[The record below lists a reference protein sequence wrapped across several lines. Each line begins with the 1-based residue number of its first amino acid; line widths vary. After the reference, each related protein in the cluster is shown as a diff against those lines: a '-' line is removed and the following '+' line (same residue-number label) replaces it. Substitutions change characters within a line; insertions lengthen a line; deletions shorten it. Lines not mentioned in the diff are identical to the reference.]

1 MNNIT
6 NKKMKSNTQML
17 EVLYEGTISTNNY
30 TSSDKPFFMKN
41 STEPFKQY
49 NEQLTL
55 QIPEN
60 LNNNVKLIYEIFG
73 NEKKE
78 IYLDEWTIMSLE
90 EALKKYKDI
99 CEQGQNNVFDI
110 GFRYLGMG
118 HIEMISCDLKS
129 HLLFYRPDGGSNG
142 WDRINNFN
150 DLIQKGSN
158 PYEKFHFYKWFYNI
172 FK

>member
-1 MNNIT
+1 MDNIT
-6 NKKMKSNTQML
+6 NRKIKIL
-17 EVLYEGTISTNNY
+17 EVLNQGMISTDNY
-30 TSSDKPFFMKN
+30 TSSNQPSFKKDN
-41 STEPFKQY
+41 SELFTQY
-49 NEQLTL
+49 NDLKLE
-55 QIPEN
+55 IPEN
-60 LNNNVKLIYEIFG
+60 VNNNVKLIYEIFG

-90 EALKKYKDI
+90 EALKRYKEL
-99 CEQGQNNVFDI
+99 CKQGQNNVFDI
-110 GFRYLGMG
+110 GFRYLDMG

-172 FK
+172 YK

>member
-1 MNNIT
+1 MDSIT
-6 NKKMKSNTQML
+6 KKKIKTINQILDVLNK
-17 EVLYEGTISTNNY
+17 GTISTNNY
-30 TSSDKPFFMKN
+30 TSSNQPFFMKN
-41 STEPFKQY
+41 STESFKQY
-49 NEQLTL
+49 NNLKLE
-55 QIPEN
+55 IPEN

-73 NEKKE
+73 NAQKE

-150 DLIQKGSN
+150 ELIQKGST
-158 PYEKFHFYKWFYNI
+158 PYNKFHFYKWFYNI
-172 FK
+172 YK

>member
-1 MNNIT
+1 
-6 NKKMKSNTQML
+6 MKPINQIL
-17 EVLYEGTISTNNY
+17 EVLNKGTISTNNY
-30 TSSDKPFFMKN
+30 TSLDKPLFMKN
-41 STEPFKQY
+41 SSESFKQY
-49 NEQLTL
+49 NNLKL

-60 LNNNVKLIYEIFG
+60 VNRNVKLIYEIFG
-73 NEKKE
+73 NEQKE

-90 EALKKYKDI
+90 EALKRYNEL
-99 CEQGQNNVFDI
+99 CTQGQDNVFDI

-150 DLIQKGSN
+150 ELIQKGST
-158 PYEKFHFYKWFYNI
+158 PYDKFHFYKWFYNI
-172 FK
+172 YK

>member
-1 MNNIT
+1 MDYIT
-6 NKKMKSNTQML
+6 KKKIKTITQIL
-17 EVLYEGTISTNNY
+17 EVLNKGTISTKNY
-30 TSSDKPFFMKN
+30 TSTDKPFFMKN
-41 STEPFKQY
+41 STESFKQY
-49 NEQLTL
+49 NELKL

-90 EALKKYKDI
+90 EALQKYKDI

-110 GFRYLGMG
+110 GYQYLGMG

-142 WDRINNFN
+142 WDRINNLN
-150 DLIQKGSN
+150 ELIQKGST
-158 PYEKFHFYKWFYNI
+158 PYDKFHFYKWFYNI
-172 FK
+172 Y

>member
-1 MNNIT
+1 MDSIT
-6 NKKMKSNTQML
+6 RKKMKTITQIL
-17 EVLYEGTISTNNY
+17 EVLKKGTISTNNY
-30 TSSDKPFFMKN
+30 TSSDKPFFIKN
-41 STEPFKQY
+41 STESFTQY
-49 NEQLTL
+49 NELKL

-90 EALKKYKDI
+90 EALKRYKDL
-99 CEQGQNNVFDI
+99 CAQGQNNVFDI
-110 GFRYLGMG
+110 GFRYIGMG
-118 HIEMISCDLKS
+118 HVEMISCDLQS

-142 WDRINNFN
+142 WDRENNFN

-158 PYEKFHFYKWFYNI
+158 PYDKFHFYKWFYNI
-172 FK
+172 YK

>member
-90 EALKKYKDI
+90 EALKRYKEL
-99 CEQGQNNVFDI
+99 CEQGQDNVFDI
-110 GFRYLGMG
+110 GFRYLSMG
-118 HIEMISCDLKS
+118 HVEMISCDLKS

-142 WDRINNFN
+142 CDRINNLN
-150 DLIQKGSN
+150 DLIQKGST